1 MPHVAALE
9 VDMLASS
16 SDTQQARLRVQT
28 ASATTTSE
36 IHMRVKRNNNTGC
49 FLWWSLPD
57 LYATLIAPGGSIY
70 SVCRAKRWPAW
81 CKFIRAMDFGEDEL
95 LGSSNMRE
103 DPRCEFSWAAA
114 STRAV
119 IALLVQWQS
128 PTKQTGRI
136 QHLAESSGQ
145 LLDQLLSASLGEFTL
160 AVSSDEIV
168 QTTPSQIVGPS
179 LIRFNVRDGFV
190 DLLSAREAG
199 PVITHAYLP
208 GVAGKE
214 TCSVLDLLRAAPCFH
229 GKEASAYG
237 FMPQCIWTLGPLVE
251 TFLLGLPFELRFS
264 TSDWVDKSTLTC
276 VGKASGRN
284 DVHSCLSVYMEENA
298 SVLRVAMDLGFA
310 VDDGRMGRS
319 PWKHGAY
326 ILPELNFAA

>member
-1 MPHVAALE
+1 
-9 VDMLASS
+9 MLASS

-36 IHMRVKRNNNTGC
+36 IHTRVKRNNDTGC
-49 FLWWSLPD
+49 FLWWSMPD
-57 LYATLIAPGGSIY
+57 LYDTLTAPGQQLY
-70 SVCRAKRWPAW
+70 CVCRSKRWSAW
-81 CKFIRAMDFGEDEL
+81 CRFLQAIDFAADDL
-95 LGSSNMRE
+95 LNSLNSRQ

-160 AVSSDEIV
+160 AVSSGEEV

-179 LIRFNVRDGFV
+179 LIRFHVRDGFV

-251 TFLLGLPFELRFS
+251 SSLLGLPFELRCS
-264 TSDWVDKSTLTC
+264 SSDWVDKSTLTC

-298 SVLRVAMDLGFA
+298 SFLRVAMDLGIA